1 MGDGAVSVRV
11 PALAAVLAA
20 LLVAGCGA
28 ASDEAAP
35 AAGACTASGP
45 TCVHVG
51 VGQPIYLGE
60 LLNLTTESGTDAQQS
75 LRLAIDYLDGVF
87 DGAPGQLLGHDV
99 EVLSQEDECSAVGG
113 RTGALRLLQEP
124 SLVAVVGTTCSS
136 AALGAADAVFADA
149 NVLLVS
155 PSNTAPSLTDP
166 EQRRRTYFRISPNDA
181 LQASA
186 VADFAYVRE
195 GWRSAVAVHAD
206 GDVYSEQLASAFG
219 ESLTLLGGELLAD
232 LPVGRAG
239 SAEAVAREIAALA
252 PDMVLITAFSPEC
265 EQAAAAIRAIPSL
278 RELPI
283 VVSEACQTAEFLRV
297 LGPAARGIYAS
308 SPDFTYLEEDA
319 FYRDGYLPAY
329 RRQTGGDPIGV
340 YHAHAFD
347 GFALIADA
355 IRRTAVVE
363 PGGALSIDRE
373 QLRRA
378 LLQVRG
384 YQGLSGRLTCGSTG
398 DCAEGARVA
407 IYRAPDWPVARGAGA
422 KPVFRSQKTLAQFS
436 LGG

>member
-1 MGDGAVSVRV
+1 MRGR
-11 PALAAVLAA
+11 LLAVLAVAGA
-20 LLVAGCGA
+20 LALAGCGGSEPDA
-28 ASDEAAP
+28 ASS
-35 AAGACTASGP
+35 AGSCPASGP
-45 TCVHVG
+45 TCVRVG

-60 LLNLTTESGTDAQQS
+60 LLNLTTESGTDVQQS
-75 LRLAIDYLDGVF
+75 LRLAVDYLDGVF

-124 SLVAVVGTTCSS
+124 SLVAVVGTTCST
-136 AALGAADAVFADA
+136 AALGAADAVLAEA
-149 NVLLVS
+149 NVLMVS

-166 EQRRRTYFRISPNDA
+166 EQRRRTYFRVSPNDA

-195 GWRSAVAVHAD
+195 GWRSAVTVHAQ
-206 GDVYSEQLASAFG
+206 GDVYSEQLAGAFG
-219 ESLTLLGGELLAD
+219 ESLTQLGGELLAD
-232 LPVGRAG
+232 LPVGPA
-239 SAEAVAREIAALA
+239 SPAAAVARQVAALG
-252 PDMVLITAFSPEC
+252 PDVVLITAFSPEC
-265 EQAAAAIRAIPSL
+265 EQAAAAIRAVPAL
-278 RELPI
+278 RRLPI
-283 VVSEACQTAEFLRV
+283 VVSEACQTAAFLQV
-297 LGPAARGIYAS
+297 LGADAAGIYAS

-319 FYRDGYLPAY
+319 FYREGYLPAY

>member
-1 MGDGAVSVRV
+1 MRR
-11 PALAAVLAA
+11 PALAVVVAVVAVA
-20 LLVAGCGA
+20 LGGCGGSEPA
-28 ASDEAAP
+28 AAP
-35 AAGACTASGP
+35 TASACPESGP
-45 TCVHVG
+45 TCVRVG

-60 LLNLTTESGTDAQQS
+60 LLNLTTESGTDVQQS
-75 LRLAIDYLDGVF
+75 LRLSVDYLDGVF

-99 EVLSQEDECSAVGG
+99 EILSQEDQCSAVGG

-124 SLVAVVGTTCSS
+124 SLVAVVGTTCST
-136 AALGAADAVFADA
+136 AALGAADAVLSEA
-149 NVLLVS
+149 NVLMVS

-166 EQRRRTYFRISPNDA
+166 EQRRRTYFRVSPNDA

-195 GWRSAVAVHAD
+195 GWRDAVTVHAA
-206 GDVYSEQLASAFG
+206 GDVYSEQLAGAFAA
-219 ESLTLLGGELLAD
+219 SLTQLGGELLAD
-232 LPVGRAG
+232 LAVGASSPAAG
-239 SAEAVAREIAALA
+239 VAREIAGLG
-252 PDMVLITAFSPEC
+252 PDVVLITAFSPEC
-265 EQAAAAIRAIPSL
+265 EETAAAIRAVPAL
-278 RELPI
+278 RRLPI
-283 VVSEACQTAEFLRV
+283 VVSEACQTAEFLQV
-297 LGPAARGIYAS
+297 LGDEARGVYAS

-319 FYRDGYLPAY
+319 FYRDGFLPAY

-355 IRRTAVVE
+355 IRRTAVIE
-363 PGGALSIDRE
+363 PGGALVIDRE
-373 QLRRA
+373 RLRRA
-378 LLQVRG
+378 LLEVRG

-407 IYRAPDWPVARGAGA
+407 IYRAPAWPVVEGAGA
-422 KPVFRSQKTLAQFS
+422 RPVFRAQKTLAQFT

>member
-1 MGDGAVSVRV
+1 VRGR
-11 PALAAVLAA
+11 LLAVLAVAGAFA
-20 LLVAGCGA
+20 LAGCGGSEPDA
-28 ASDEAAP
+28 ASS
-35 AAGACTASGP
+35 AGSCPASGP
-45 TCVHVG
+45 TCVRVG

-60 LLNLTTESGTDAQQS
+60 LLNLTTESGTDVQQS
-75 LRLAIDYLDGVF
+75 LRLAVDYLDGVF

-124 SLVAVVGTTCSS
+124 SLVAVVGTTCST
-136 AALGAADAVFADA
+136 AALGAADAVLAEA
-149 NVLLVS
+149 NVLMVS

-166 EQRRRTYFRISPNDA
+166 ERRRRTYFRVSPNDA

-195 GWRSAVAVHAD
+195 GWRSAVTVHAQ
-206 GDVYSEQLASAFG
+206 GDVYSEQLAGAFG
-219 ESLTLLGGELLAD
+219 ESLTQLGGELLAD
-232 LPVGRAG
+232 LPVGPA
-239 SAEAVAREIAALA
+239 SPAAAVARQVAALG
-252 PDMVLITAFSPEC
+252 PDVVLITAFSPEC
-265 EQAAAAIRAIPSL
+265 EQAAAAIRAVPAL
-278 RELPI
+278 RRLPI
-283 VVSEACQTAEFLRV
+283 VVSEACQTAAFLQV
-297 LGPAARGIYAS
+297 LGADAAGIYAS